1 MSQALPKKGGEYP
14 TYGTIIG
21 GGELDSDFI
30 EDSTYLT
37 SQVILPIYFSYG
49 IIIWLA
55 IAAVWA
61 CQCFK
66 SDTQKVRTLDCP
78 QKEIEIVANKFTFSN
93 KRDQSLIPREL
104 IM

>member
-1 MSQALPKKGGEYP
+1 M
-14 TYGTIIG
+14 
-21 GGELDSDFI
+21 GELDDYSHVI

-55 IAAVWA
+55 IAAIWA

-66 SDTQKVRTLDCP
+66 SDTQKVRYIIRKKRSKFLQINSFSAT
-78 QKEIEIVANKFTFSN
+78 KETKA
-93 KRDQSLIPREL
+93 
-104 IM
+104 